1 MAIDETTRIRLGI
14 IQKKYGDRLAR
25 STNGSTPPDR
35 RQVFIDE
42 FRRILADIFVPTFD
56 AIGGELASSGHA
68 YRIEH
73 DVGEKTP
80 SIEFHLLLRG
90 VPAKANNL
98 IRLFYSAEAAGDGE
112 VIAEVNVYQTL
123 TELTRFRVL
132 ARVTREVAEQMC
144 VDAIEHVFACNA
156 R

>member
-1 MAIDETTRIRLGI
+1 M
-14 IQKKYGDRLAR
+14 
-25 STNGSTPPDR
+25 
-35 RQVFIDE
+35 FIDE
-42 FRRILADIFVPTFD
+42 FRRILADIFVPTFE
-56 AIGGELASSGHA
+56 AIGRELASSGHA
-68 YRIEH
+68 YRIEQ

-90 VPAKANNL
+90 APAKANNL

-132 ARVTREVAEQMC
+132 SRVTREVAEQMC